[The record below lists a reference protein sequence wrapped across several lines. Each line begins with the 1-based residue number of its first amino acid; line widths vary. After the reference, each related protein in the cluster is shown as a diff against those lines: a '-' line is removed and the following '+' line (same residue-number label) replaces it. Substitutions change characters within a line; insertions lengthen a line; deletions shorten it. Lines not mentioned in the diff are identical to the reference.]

1 MNSIIEKL
9 RYYRKKVSKTI
20 KKAEN
25 GRLNLQPGK
34 NLLESLEYEVNGDLN
49 KARDEAG

>member
-1 MNSIIEKL
+1 LATHGFTVGVQDVIASKKTINSIIEKL

-25 GRLNLQPGK
+25 GRLNL
-34 NLLESLEYEVNGDLN
+34 
-49 KARDEAG
+49 